1 VLYLQD
7 IWAHKLHMTE
17 DQPTDHL
24 APIRRK
30 LLVSALENV
39 PFDGWS
45 EATLRRAAEENDIA
59 EGMALLAFP
68 TIRDLVVY
76 FIDSVDRDML
86 AALSTMDL
94 DTMRIRDRI
103 TAAIRARIE
112 ALGPY
117 RESERR
123 AVAFMA
129 LPQNVTTSMQSVLST
144 VDLMWRAIGDQST
157 DFNYYSKRATLAG
170 VLSSTILY
178 WLADLSEDYEDT
190 WAFLDR
196 RIEGVM
202 KIEKAKG
209 RLRKLSGNIES
220 PSILGMLSRL
230 RYGAANR
237 MKD

>member
-1 VLYLQD
+1 MLYLQD
-7 IWAHKLHMTE
+7 VWAHKLQMT
-17 DQPTDHL
+17 DAHSTDHL
-24 APIRRK
+24 APIRQK

-45 EATLRRAAEENDIA
+45 EATLRRAAEDNDIS

-76 FIDSVDRDML
+76 FIESIDHEML
-86 AALSTMDL
+86 AALSAMDL
-94 DTMRIRDRI
+94 DNMRIRDRI

-112 ALGPY
+112 ALAPH

-129 LPQNVTTSMQSVLST
+129 LPQNAGTSMQSVLST

-157 DFNYYSKRATLAG
+157 DFSYYSKRATLAG
-170 VLSSTILY
+170 VLSGTILY
-178 WLADLSEDYEDT
+178 WLADLSEGYEDT

-196 RIEGVM
+196 RIEDVM
-202 KIEKAKG
+202 KIEKTKA
-209 RLRKLSGNIES
+209 RMRKVSGNGEG

-230 RYGAANR
+230 RYGTANR